1 MANNY
6 INLRRTTEGGDEK
19 MNTADLTVNLSSIL
33 SLITSVLLM
42 AFGWYYAHQK
52 SKSDRLKK
60 AEEEIEETEKK
71 ELTEKLNSAINR
83 INEVSEGAEDTK
95 ETLDSLTRDLA
106 QLEKLSKLNG
116 QYTHELAQLVTTL
129 SEGLRDN
136 HLDGNITRAV
146 ERYREFESKAMGSFV
161 SGEYL
166 STKH

>member
-1 MANNY
+1 
-6 INLRRTTEGGDEK
+6 

-33 SLITSVLLM
+33 SIITSVALM

-52 SKSDRLKK
+52 SKSDQLKK
-60 AEEEIEETEKK
+60 AEKELEDNEKK
-71 ELTEKLNSAINR
+71 DLAEKLGSAIDR
-83 INEVSEGAEDTK
+83 INEVSEGAEETK
-95 ETLDSLTRDLA
+95 KSLDSLARDLA
-106 QLEKLSKLNG
+106 QLEKLSRLNG

-146 ERYREFESKAMGSFV
+146 ERYREFESQAMGSFV

-166 STKH
+166 NTKR